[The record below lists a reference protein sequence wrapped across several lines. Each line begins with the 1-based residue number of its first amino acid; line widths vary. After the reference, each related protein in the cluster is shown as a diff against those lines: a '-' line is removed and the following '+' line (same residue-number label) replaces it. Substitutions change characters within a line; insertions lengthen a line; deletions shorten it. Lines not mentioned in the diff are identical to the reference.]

1 MDREQCRRLPKSGHF
16 DFHLTHTLQCKNTQ
30 KQRHGLMRAKSACP
44 LYFFPL
50 FFVLIGYKSKSKR
63 ARRVGGGR
71 NSERDV
77 FVFAKNGLT
86 QRNSREKNLIIIAD
100 AMDTHVI
107 ELLLY
112 CAKVNLIDDPAPNTN
127 YLKQYLIYWNL
138 ESLRKI
144 CSRRRLENPVVNSFL

>member
-1 MDREQCRRLPKSGHF
+1 MP
-16 DFHLTHTLQCKNTQ
+16 TL
-30 KQRHGLMRAKSACP
+30 
-44 LYFFPL
+44 FFPTI
-50 FFVLIGYKSKSKR
+50 F
-63 ARRVGGGR
+63 RVNWLQEQEQASEKGGGGR